1 MPITTITITCLSKWP
16 DGHCP
21 SSMKSRYSTISCKIL
36 VFRNNIPQTTSPLFL
51 YRFAPLSSS
60 GRQNSQSTGKKSF
73 AFLFTAR
80 RLSRSAICLRVCFVF
95 FRFVT
100 VLCFCFFLSVR
111 LPAFQLDEYL
121 SDDFLFPMTSRLSYA
136 SSPESDLDL
145 SPEPRAAGDGS
156 KAAVNGSKSPP
167 SPSSGG
173 GRMVKS
179 SSDPSIATQDD
190 LGVSGLSGA
199 SAGGLLN
206 SISPAAAKFLSP
218 HPINSLHPVS
228 FRLRPLRSL

>member
-1 MPITTITITCLSKWP
+1 MFAC
-16 DGHCP
+16 
-21 SSMKSRYSTISCKIL
+21 
-36 VFRNNIPQTTSPLFL
+36 FL
-51 YRFAPLSSS
+51 P
-60 GRQNSQSTGKKSF
+60 
-73 AFLFTAR
+73 
-80 RLSRSAICLRVCFVF
+80 CCF

-100 VLCFCFFLSVR
+100 VLRFFFFVFLSFLSV
-111 LPAFQLDEYL
+111 LIQLDEYL

-145 SPEPRAAGDGS
+145 SPEPRPSGDGS
-156 KAAVNGSKSPP
+156 KSAVNGGKSPP
-167 SPSSGG
+167 SPSSG

-206 SISPAAAKFLSP
+206 SMSPAAKFLSP
-218 HPINSLHPVS
+218 HPINSIHPVS
-228 FRLRPLRSL
+228 LNVYARFPPRNILDSILGGYLIRWRKHLRQSVDLKAAIQSTVSRRRATTEITKIKGIPTLHEVRATMAGIHPIILTTVRLHVANKPALTWTT

>member
-60 GRQNSQSTGKKSF
+60 GRQNSQSTGKKVLLFFSPLVV
-73 AFLFTAR
+73 FLDR
-80 RLSRSAICLRVCFVF
+80 QYVYVFVLF